1 MALALLAPVQQGGD
15 NLYPE
20 FVVVVLLH
28 NVDDGE
34 FPHDR
39 EQLSSSSS
47 D

>member
-1 MALALLAPVQQGGD
+1 MALARLAPVQQGGD

-20 FVVVVLLH
+20 LVVVVLLH

-34 FPHDR
+34 LPHDK
-39 EQLSSSSS
+39 EQLSSCS